1 MFSEFI
7 FKKIRGARYK
17 ILADGT
23 FFGEIPGL
31 KGVWASAD
39 TLEDCRR
46 ELQEILEEWAL
57 LRIRG
62 GHKVPGLALK
72 IDRRHLVRHG

>member
-7 FKKIRGARYK
+7 FKKIQGAQYK
-17 ILADGT
+17 LLPDTT

-39 TLEDCRR
+39 NLEDCRR
-46 ELQEILEEWAL
+46 ELQEVLEEWAL
-57 LRIRG
+57 LRIRSRQRIPG
-62 GHKVPGLALK
+62 FVLKV
-72 IDRRHLVRHG
+72 DRRHLVHA